1 MVRDASK
8 WGLAAAMFAG
18 LAMVAFPWV
27 DAGGEDAPMP
37 TAFSVKDAAAA
48 PLCDLLRTHDEVC
61 QKGDVAAFSQCVT
74 KDYLA
79 SMQRSLKAI
88 DQPLSPAALRAR
100 TEAGA
105 GLALLV
111 SRTGCR
117 GRAREGRA
125 CLLGRPAVGLVGS
138 LAVAFVKEDGAW
150 RIDRVVHQ
158 PLVAV
163 DDEVLVDVVMEG
175 MLTAR

>member
-27 DAGGEDAPMP
+27 DTGGEDLPMP
-37 TAFSVKDAAAA
+37 TAFSIKDAAAA

-61 QKGDVAAFSQCVT
+61 KKGDVHAFVQCVS

-79 SMQRSLKAI
+79 SLERSLKAV
-88 DQPLSPAALRAR
+88 DRTMSAEALRSR

-105 GLALLV
+105 GLSLLM

-117 GRAREGRA
+117 GRARADRA

-138 LAVAFVKEDGAW
+138 LAIAFVREEGAW